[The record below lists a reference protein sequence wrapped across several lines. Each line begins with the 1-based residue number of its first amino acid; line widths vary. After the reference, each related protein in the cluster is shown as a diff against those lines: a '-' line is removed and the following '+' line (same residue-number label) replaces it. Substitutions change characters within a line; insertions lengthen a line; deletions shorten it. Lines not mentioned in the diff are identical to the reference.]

1 MNTKRPTEPNAS
13 PDGNI
18 QKIAESIYRI
28 QIPLL
33 DDVDSLLS
41 FVNIYLIEGSHG
53 WLLIDTGWYS
63 PRTQAVMETALK
75 SLKLG
80 FTDIGTIVVT
90 HSHPDHFGMA
100 GRIKHLSPKTEM
112 LMHPWESALIESRY
126 IKFSEPQE
134 KMSVLLASHGVPTAL
149 LNALESAFMPAMEFV
164 TLTLPDHILYSG
176 EIIHT
181 GVYDLEV
188 IWTPG
193 HSSGHICLY
202 EPVNRFLFSG
212 DHILPSISP
221 NISYHILSG
230 DNPLG
235 DYFYALGKL
244 VNLPVVQVH
253 PGHEYPFA
261 DLKGRVNAI
270 LKHHREREREIH
282 QIIGL
287 RLCTSYEV
295 ATRIN
300 WEVPHKT
307 WDQFPA
313 MQKRLAITETIAHM
327 EHMRWEGTLKK
338 TITDNH
344 ILYGSN

>member
-1 MNTKRPTEPNAS
+1 MADKRLTQPDS
-13 PDGNI
+13 GPDGNL
-18 QKIAESIYRI
+18 QKIAGGIYRI

-41 FVNIYLIEGSHG
+41 FVNIYLIEGAHG

-63 PRTQAVMETALK
+63 PKTQAVMETALK
-75 SLKLG
+75 SLGLG
-80 FTDIGTIVVT
+80 FTDIATIVVT

-100 GRIKHLSPKTEM
+100 GRIKHLSPKTEVR
-112 LMHPWESALIESRY
+112 MHPWESGLIESRY

-134 KMSVLLASHGVPTAL
+134 KMSALLASHGVPSTML
-149 LNALESAFMPAMEFV
+149 SALESAFMPAMEFV

-176 EIIHT
+176 EIIQT
-181 GVYDLEV
+181 GIYDLEV

-193 HSSGHICLY
+193 HSSGHVCLY

-244 VNLPVVQVH
+244 VNLPVALVH

-270 LKHHREREREIH
+270 LQHHREREKEI
-282 QIIGL
+282 QKIIGAGS
-287 RLCTSYEV
+287 CTAYEI

-300 WEVPHKT
+300 WEVPDTT
-307 WDQFPA
+307 WEQLPP
-313 MQKRLAITETIAHM
+313 MQKRLAITETIAHT
-327 EHMRWEGTLKK
+327 EHLRWEGQLKK
-338 TITDNH
+338 TITNQR
-344 ILYGSN
+344 ILYSSL